1 MGGARVVLLRGIGPA
16 THAKLTMTAL
26 AEACRANGLTD
37 TVNLLATGN
46 LIVRS
51 DRAAAEVETTILGLL
66 AAAGVATKAVTC
78 EAARIAALPGLCP
91 DPVACRDRP
100 AQVQV
105 TFLSRPLTD
114 ATLAV
119 LRGRAGPERVE
130 RIGDDLWIDYSGGIA
145 QSRLTGPVIER
156 ATGAVATA
164 RNWNT
169 VLKLVDR
176 LD

>member
-1 MGGARVVLLRGIGPA
+1 MPTHVVLLRGIGPS

-26 AEACRANGLTD
+26 QAAARAAGLPE

-46 LIVRS
+46 LVIRS
-51 DRAAAEVETTILGLL
+51 DLGADEVEAILLGILS
-66 AAAGVATKAVTC
+66 AAGIATRAVTC
-78 EAARIAALPGLCP
+78 TGLRIASLPSLCP
-91 DPVACRDRP
+91 DPAACRDRP

-114 ATLAV
+114 DALAA
-119 LRGRAGPERVE
+119 LRSRAGPERLE
-130 RIGDDLWIDYSGGIA
+130 RIGTDLWIDYRGGIA
-145 QSRLTGPVIER
+145 GSRLIGPVIER

-169 VLKLVDR
+169 VQKLVA
-176 LD
+176 LVG